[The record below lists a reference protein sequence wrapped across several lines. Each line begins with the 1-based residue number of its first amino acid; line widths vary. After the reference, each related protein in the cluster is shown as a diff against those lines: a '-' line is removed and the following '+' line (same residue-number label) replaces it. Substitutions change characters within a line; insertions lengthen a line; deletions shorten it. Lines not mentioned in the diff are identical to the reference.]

1 MEKDVFV
8 RYVEML
14 HRFEELSKD
23 GKSINSDTIEAST
36 ILEIRQLVE
45 NNKKLMELL
54 KRIHALPD
62 NERMAAVEEYFSK
75 QNKKEEEP
83 EKSEEEEIAKTF
95 GVNVSEIDHKYLKN
109 GHEIFS
115 FYDSISG
122 KQVILENNKKGKS
135 LVECLQ
141 EIQEKNEKY
150 QTDDEYDN
158 SKSILKDKVNSESL
172 ELKMYTKEEILSI
185 PGGLDSIRNEDAM
198 ILSYLLKHYDELGI
212 KGINLDNLI
221 YIDKDNKIQEA
232 VVVDNKVMVGE
243 PEDAKGANTNGE
255 ISEENEDNPELVEMV
270 EEDTTEEK
278 EKEEELDNEREKE
291 KPKVLTKQDDKYGFI
306 SNVLLVSI
314 ITAVILVGVLIYY
327 VVQYYS

>member
-1 MEKDVFV
+1 
-8 RYVEML
+8 
-14 HRFEELSKD
+14 
-23 GKSINSDTIEAST
+23 
-36 ILEIRQLVE
+36 
-45 NNKKLMELL
+45 
-54 KRIHALPD
+54 
-62 NERMAAVEEYFSK
+62 
-75 QNKKEEEP
+75 
-83 EKSEEEEIAKTF
+83 
-95 GVNVSEIDHKYLKN
+95 
-109 GHEIFS
+109 
-115 FYDSISG
+115 
-122 KQVILENNKKGKS
+122 
-135 LVECLQ
+135 
-141 EIQEKNEKY
+141 
-150 QTDDEYDN
+150 
-158 SKSILKDKVNSESL
+158 
-172 ELKMYTKEEILSI
+172 MYTKEEILSI

-198 ILSYLLKHYDELGI
+198 ILSYLLKNYDELGI
-212 KGINLDNLI
+212 KGINLDHLI

>member
-1 MEKDVFV
+1 
-8 RYVEML
+8 
-14 HRFEELSKD
+14 
-23 GKSINSDTIEAST
+23 
-36 ILEIRQLVE
+36 
-45 NNKKLMELL
+45 
-54 KRIHALPD
+54 
-62 NERMAAVEEYFSK
+62 
-75 QNKKEEEP
+75 
-83 EKSEEEEIAKTF
+83 
-95 GVNVSEIDHKYLKN
+95 
-109 GHEIFS
+109 
-115 FYDSISG
+115 
-122 KQVILENNKKGKS
+122 
-135 LVECLQ
+135 
-141 EIQEKNEKY
+141 
-150 QTDDEYDN
+150 
-158 SKSILKDKVNSESL
+158 
-172 ELKMYTKEEILSI
+172 
-185 PGGLDSIRNEDAM
+185 M

-327 VVQYYS
+327 VVQYYSWERKFSFFCIKKEA

>member
-198 ILSYLLKHYDELGI
+198 ILSYLLKNYDELGI
-212 KGINLDNLI
+212 KGINLDHLI
-221 YIDKDNKIQEA
+221 YIDNDNKIQ
-232 VVVDNKVMVGE
+232 
-243 PEDAKGANTNGE
+243 
-255 ISEENEDNPELVEMV
+255 
-270 EEDTTEEK
+270 
-278 EKEEELDNEREKE
+278 
-291 KPKVLTKQDDKYGFI
+291 
-306 SNVLLVSI
+306 
-314 ITAVILVGVLIYY
+314 
-327 VVQYYS
+327 